1 MRGAGAHR
9 SGQPT
14 NQRGFRGERA
24 CGWFKRRVPRKSV
37 TTSQSWFKCV
47 SHCYENARGLPTRLR
62 CGVTLRGRRH
72 CRHCFGF
79 FFFFSLKAR
88 ELVHVDSAFFGSP
101 SLLESGGASAISRET
116 SETRR
121 LRCHSSG
128 VRATPQSRDT
138 SSVCVCVCDQ
148 NVVNSSK
155 KKNKSQFRGQCLC
168 ARARARA
175 RLLFRFQRLVLT
187 SFSSS
192 PPSPF
197 IGWGNAAVVADLC
210 HFMARERFHTWCIT
224 SLLYVEA
231 VICVQSGPL
240 ARVYKSIKHKLRTE
254 SPRIVW
260 LAVLLTRY
268 NADVVVVVV
277 VAAVVVVVAQFYLS
291 VPLTS
296 PVFWQQVSQL
306 SQV

>member
-1 MRGAGAHR
+1 M
-9 SGQPT
+9 
-14 NQRGFRGERA
+14 
-24 CGWFKRRVPRKSV
+24 W
-37 TTSQSWFKCV
+37 W
-47 SHCYENARGLPTRLR
+47 
-62 CGVTLRGRRH
+62 TL
-72 CRHCFGF
+72 
-79 FFFFSLKAR
+79 
-88 ELVHVDSAFFGSP
+88 
-101 SLLESGGASAISRET
+101 
-116 SETRR
+116 
-121 LRCHSSG
+121 
-128 VRATPQSRDT
+128 
-138 SSVCVCVCDQ
+138 
-148 NVVNSSK
+148 K
-155 KKNKSQFRGQCLC
+155 KKKKKSQFRGQCLC

-175 RLLFRFQRLVLT
+175 RLLFRFPRPVLT

-192 PPSPF
+192 PSPF

-277 VAAVVVVVAQFYLS
+277 VAAVVVVVVVAQFYFCLFHWRRLLS
-291 VPLTS
+291 DSRCRSWVRFKAS
-296 PVFWQQVSQL
+296 VSRDPKSCSRKDTGL
-306 SQV
+306 